1 MFWFLSSLKFKR
13 VIKRLKQKFKTREQ
27 IKREIKKDV
36 IIYAQNKWPITFSR
50 VFDIQMLS
58 GPLIDEIG
66 YASISIGKDKIRLY
80 VDDTLVLLG
89 ELNYSEI
96 TDIICDQ

>member
-1 MFWFLSSLKFKR
+1 MICNFLLKFKR
-13 VIKRLKQKFKTREQ
+13 VIKRLKQKYKTREQ

-36 IIYAQNKWPITFSR
+36 IIYAQGKWPITFSR
-50 VFDIQMLS
+50 VFEIQMLS
-58 GPLIDEIG
+58 GPLIDEV
-66 YASISIGKDKIRLY
+66 ALATISVGKDKIRFFA
-80 VDDTLVLLG
+80 DDTMIVLS